1 MAICSE
7 ISQIVTVAKNEIGLD
22 VTVLPA
28 ALSVWFS
35 DVAWGTLTD
44 VGAHY
49 ILTHLTTDKG
59 CLLAFINVIATP
71 FVSQKLVTRKT
82 RTIETGEGV
91 RAVLVTATEPRVTA
105 LVNATSFLITVVQ
118 TVI

>member
-1 MAICSE
+1 MAICGE
-7 ISQIVTVAKNEIGLD
+7 ISQIVTVAKNEIGVD

-28 ALSVWFS
+28 ALSIWFS

-49 ILTHLTTDKG
+49 ILTLLTTDKG
-59 CLLAFINVIATP
+59 RLLAFINIITTP
-71 FVSQKLVTRKT
+71 FVRHKLVTRTT

-91 RAVLVTATEPRVTA
+91 GAVLVTATEPRVIA
-105 LVNATSFLITVVQ
+105 LVNA
-118 TVI
+118 